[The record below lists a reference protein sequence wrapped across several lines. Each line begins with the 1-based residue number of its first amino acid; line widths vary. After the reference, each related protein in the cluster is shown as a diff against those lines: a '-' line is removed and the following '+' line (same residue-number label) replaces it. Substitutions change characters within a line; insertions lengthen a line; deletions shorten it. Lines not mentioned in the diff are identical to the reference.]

1 MKIAWDNANIV
12 ESYPGVCSPL
22 TYSFARHVYRGV
34 YLQTVR
40 LFGVPEERAQRE
52 RRQFESFL
60 GYLHGRFYY
69 NLNTWNYLVAF
80 LPGFKKNGLVL
91 QQMMGV
97 RESDQLALP
106 SVKTSRWQ
114 KVNTL
119 VRFSYYYLCQEQ
131 LTRKWLAKFDRHFI
145 RFCRKIDTITTAG
158 EAMELFFETESLFLD
173 HWQVPIL
180 NDFLV
185 MIHGSRWKRLAAAY
199 GDSTL
204 SPAAIGTVGKVGNA
218 LAVAELQHIATIIQR
233 HQLEPLLV
241 GRPELIID
249 NIRNN
254 RYVGRQVEQFINNYG
269 LRNGNDLKLENPN
282 LNESPAVVIKIIK
295 AYLSNDQ
302 QASNLDVLETE
313 SFDKLPK
320 AIIRASRRLR
330 EVAYRREN
338 LRFRRSQLYGAVR
351 KIFLCIGRDFAA
363 QQVLAKTDDVFYLEM
378 EEIFNYIRGMSTVSN
393 LRQLV
398 TIRKTEGA
406 RWQTLPTVPGHIN
419 TTGLPHLA
427 KLVKTTPKPRT
438 RRTFSGKPNFPG
450 TVRAT
455 VVVLAEPNWDEDVKG
470 KILVCRQTDPS
481 WVPFF
486 GLISGLIV
494 EKGGIL
500 SHAAIVSREFRVPSI
515 IGADHVFD
523 GLKTGQI
530 VEMDARQGIIKIC
543 DE

>member
-40 LFGVPEERAQRE
+40 LFGVPEEQVQRE
-52 RRQFESFL
+52 RRRFESFL

-69 NLNTWNYLVAF
+69 NLNTWSYLVAF

-131 LTRKWLAKFDRHFI
+131 LTCKWLAKFDGHFI
-145 RFCRKIDTITTAG
+145 RFCRKIDDITNSS
-158 EAMELFFETESLFLD
+158 EALELFFEMESLFLD

-185 MIHGSRWKRLAAAY
+185 MMHGSRWKRLAAAH
-199 GDSTL
+199 GDSSL
-204 SPAAIGTVGKVGNA
+204 SPAAIGAVGKVGNA

-233 HQLEPLLV
+233 HQLEPLLMGKPERVIENLSKNRHV
-241 GRPELIID
+241 GK
-249 NIRNN
+249 
-254 RYVGRQVEQFINNYG
+254 QVEQFINNYG

-282 LNESPAVVIKIIK
+282 LNESPAVVIKIIE
-295 AYLSNDQ
+295 AYLSNSHSTTNQDI
-302 QASNLDVLETE
+302 LETE
-313 SFDKLPK
+313 SYNRLPK

-351 KIFLCIGRDFAA
+351 KIFLCIGRDFAK
-363 QQVLAKTDDVFYLEM
+363 QRVLEKTDDVFYLEM
-378 EEIFNYIRGMSTVSN
+378 EEIFNYIRGMSTISS
-393 LRQLV
+393 LRHLV
-398 TIRKTEGA
+398 AIRKVEFA
-406 RWQTLPTVPGHIN
+406 QWQTLPTIPGHIN

-427 KLVKTTPKPRT
+427 KFSKITPKPRAQ
-438 RRTFSGKPNFPG
+438 RTFSGKPNFPG
-450 TVRAT
+450 VVRAA

-486 GLISGLIV
+486 GLISGIIV

-530 VEMDARQGIIKIC
+530 VELDARQGIIKIC
-543 DE
+543 DA